1 MSPTPATIHE
11 LLRAATARLHR
22 STTPRLD
29 AELLLAHVLGWSR
42 TRLLAEAN
50 ATPAPADV
58 IRFEGLLARRA
69 QGEPI
74 AYLIGQREFYGL
86 SLHTD
91 ARVLIPRPETELL
104 VELALPAI
112 RQRIGTKLSV
122 RVVDVGTGSGAII
135 LALAAQLPATAPV
148 DLYATDISS
157 DALAVAAANRARHQL
172 NRRVH
177 LLHGDLLD
185 ALPPA
190 LRGQIDVL
198 VSNPPY
204 TILSEIDAAV
214 RAYEPHLA
222 LDGGSEGLDVY
233 RRLLAQ
239 VPVWLHPQGVLAL
252 EIGAWQGGAVQ
263 ALVQAALPQHQVQI
277 HRDLAGHERVVL
289 ASPPAGSLRLPD

>member
-1 MSPTPATIHE
+1 MQTIRQ
-11 LLRAATARLHR
+11 LLRAAAARLHH

-29 AELLLAHVLGWSR
+29 AELLLAYVLGWSR
-42 TRLLAEAN
+42 TRLLAEA
-50 ATPAPADV
+50 TTVLDV
-58 IRFEGLLARRA
+58 GQCARFAALLERRA
-69 QGEPI
+69 QGEPV

-86 SLHTD
+86 PLYTD
-91 ARVLIPRPETELL
+91 ARVLIPRPETELV

-112 RQRIGTKLSV
+112 VQRIHPAHPV

-135 LALAAQLPATAPV
+135 LALAAHIPAAVPV
-148 DLYATDISS
+148 ELIEFYATDISS
-157 DALAVAAANRARHQL
+157 DALAVAAANRARHNL

-185 ALPPA
+185 PLPPA
-190 LRGQIDVL
+190 LHGQIDVL

-239 VPVWLHPQGVLAL
+239 VPLWLHPQGMLAL
-252 EIGAWQGGAVQ
+252 EIGAWQGAAVQ

-277 HRDLAGHERVVL
+277 HRDLARHERVVL
-289 ASPPAGSLRLPD
+289 ATPARAAHLTD